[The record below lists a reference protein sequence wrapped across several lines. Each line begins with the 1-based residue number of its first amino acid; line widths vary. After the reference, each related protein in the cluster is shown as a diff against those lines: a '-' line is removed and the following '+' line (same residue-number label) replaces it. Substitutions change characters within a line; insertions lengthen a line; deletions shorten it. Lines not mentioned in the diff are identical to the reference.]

1 MTSIKF
7 SRVKDLGRSATWL
20 RVLGSVIIGLCSIFG
35 ISLSMSMIRLIV
47 VIPGAYYAWTSYY
60 ESKKIFEEIAFNE
73 QTFKFYF
80 QNALKDLLSFNRSE
94 VSVEVFEDKIVYQ
107 DMKSN
112 ELIGTLYKKQL
123 QEEENWNVLSDQI

>member
-1 MTSIKF
+1 MLGPPTTSQ
-7 SRVKDLGRSATWL
+7 
-20 RVLGSVIIGLCSIFG
+20 
-35 ISLSMSMIRLIV
+35 
-47 VIPGAYYAWTSYY
+47 
-60 ESKKIFEEIAFNE
+60 KKIFEEIAFNE

-80 QNALKDLLSFNRSE
+80 QNALKDPLSFNRSE

-123 QEEENWNVLSDQI
+123 QEEENWNVLSIQMKRHSDPSS